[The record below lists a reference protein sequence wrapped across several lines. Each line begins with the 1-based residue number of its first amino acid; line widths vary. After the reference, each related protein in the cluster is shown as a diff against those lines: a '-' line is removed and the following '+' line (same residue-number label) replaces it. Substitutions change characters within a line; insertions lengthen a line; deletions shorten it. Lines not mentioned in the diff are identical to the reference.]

1 MDTAPT
7 FRGRNIFEIRVPRS
21 GIRHSFDLE
30 WQVAA
35 QWAGYRFEEFV
46 KLPTDQQA
54 RHIAAYRCE
63 QQERAVVAQA
73 QAKESRDK
81 ARASKQTSARRPRK
95 R

>member
-35 QWAGYRFEEFV
+35 HWAGYKFEEFV
-46 KLPTDQQA
+46 QLPTDQQA
-54 RHIAAYRCE
+54 RHIAAYRCDMTE
-63 QQERAVVAQA
+63 QAVVAQA
-73 QAKESRDK
+73 RDKEARDK
-81 ARASKQTSARRPRK
+81 ARAHKQTSARRPRK